1 MAEWAPYTPLANLAG
16 QPSVALPVHVTDE
29 GLPVGAQL
37 SGRPGEDGLLLGLAG
52 QVEQVVGWQHRH
64 PVQWNA

>member
-1 MAEWAPYTPLANLAG
+1 VVPG
-16 QPSVALPVHVTDE
+16 QASVALPVHVTDE
-29 GLPVGAQL
+29 GLRIAAQL
-37 SGRPGEDGLLLGLAG
+37 TVSSPGDDGLLLGLAG